1 MDPGAGGLGDGG
13 LGWWPWLIF
22 AGGGGL
28 IAGMTADIR
37 VVQEPAGICK
47 PPRSG
52 VVENGQDEKSKRVG
66 WETLLPA
73 LR

>member
-1 MDPGAGGLGDGG
+1 M
-13 LGWWPWLIF
+13 IF

-37 VVQEPAGICK
+37 VAQEPAGICK